1 LTARFGAAFAT
12 LTTAVLG
19 SGLAVPAYADT
30 GPCQQPA
37 PVCQAYDTAKA
48 ELTAALAK
56 AETGCTATFD
66 STPCPELVTL
76 IALAETWAFFP
87 YDVCAHVSGTEYC
100 IGPIE

>member
-1 LTARFGAAFAT
+1 VLRLPITLAVLTAAA
-12 LTTAVLG
+12 LG
-19 SGLAVPAYADT
+19 TGLPTSASADT

-66 STPCPELVTL
+66 STPCPELATL

>member
-1 LTARFGAAFAT
+1 MTARFGVALAT

-48 ELTAALAK
+48 ELTAALAQ
-56 AETGCTATFD
+56 AVTDCAATFD
-66 STPCPELVTL
+66 STPCPELAAL
-76 IALAETWAFFP
+76 IGVVETWVFFP
-87 YDVCAHVSGTEYC
+87 YDVCVHNNGTEYC